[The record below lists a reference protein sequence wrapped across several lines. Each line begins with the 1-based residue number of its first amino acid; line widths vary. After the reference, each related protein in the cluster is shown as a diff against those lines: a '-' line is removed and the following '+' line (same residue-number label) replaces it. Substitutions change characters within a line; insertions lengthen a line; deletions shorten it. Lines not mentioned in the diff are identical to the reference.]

1 MARLKTQYQ
10 QEVAPALM
18 KKFDYKSVMQV
29 PRIDKIV
36 VNVGCGEAR
45 EMQRC
50 SMRLSATCPLS
61 PVSMP

>member
-36 VNVGCGEAR
+36 VNVGCG
-45 EMQRC
+45 
-50 SMRLSATCPLS
+50 
-61 PVSMP
+61 